1 MSAVA
6 AASFAAVRAP
16 AANSQRKNFAGA
28 RVSAA
33 PVKAGR
39 RAASTVTM
47 AA

>member
-16 AANSQRKNFAGA
+16 AAAQQQRKKFAGA
-28 RVSAA
+28 RVA
-33 PVKAGR
+33 PVTKAAR